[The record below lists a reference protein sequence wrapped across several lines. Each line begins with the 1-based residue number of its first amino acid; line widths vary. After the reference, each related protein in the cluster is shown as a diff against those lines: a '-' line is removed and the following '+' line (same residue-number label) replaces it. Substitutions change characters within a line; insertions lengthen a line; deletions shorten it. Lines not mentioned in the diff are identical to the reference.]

1 MPRVMQAPMLCTA
14 VEIMVVAHALAFGHV
29 NAAMYA
35 GKHYLRFGRSTGASG
50 RRVLARTR
58 CGLGKGTPPPI
69 DGEHYKD
76 E

>member
-1 MPRVMQAPMLCTA
+1 
-14 VEIMVVAHALAFGHV
+14 
-29 NAAMYA
+29 MYA
-35 GKHYLRFGRSTGASG
+35 GKHFLRFGRSTGASG